1 MAKTEFELVMSDR
14 LGYKLEE
21 QDGYKLTY
29 KKNAKYSTLV
39 LVIDLG
45 LKYIDPILVPKS
57 VIIYEKD
64 ITLMLKEFYIMRDDA
79 KLISQMSNDT
89 FKVLN

>member
-1 MAKTEFELVMSDR
+1 MAESKFMQVMSG

-21 QDGYKLTY
+21 QENFKLTY

-39 LVIDLG
+39 LVIDLE
-45 LKYIDPILVPKS
+45 LKYIDPILVPMS
-57 VIIYEKD
+57 VVIYEKD
-64 ITLMLKEFYIMRDDA
+64 LTYMLCEFLDMRKDA
-79 KLISQMSNDT
+79 KMIADMTGNT

>member
-1 MAKTEFELVMSDR
+1 MAATEFEQVMAR

-39 LVIDLG
+39 LVIDLE

-57 VIIYEKD
+57 VMIYEKD
-64 ITLMLKEFYIMRDDA
+64 FVIMMSEFYEMRKNA
-79 KLISQMSNDT
+79 KLISAMSNDT
-89 FKVLN
+89 FQVLN